1 MKNFSFIFGFLMISI
16 FCNAQTNFL
25 HVYPFGD
32 IKYTKFSKKIA
43 DISVMRDVRNVT
55 IVKIKNPFTMQIDGK
70 IRFNSNM
77 SIFHSKILKTESVKY
92 SSPYKY
98 KWRGMSYDKHFDI
111 TLIKNTSGICGTII
125 DIDNDK
131 LYRIMPLDT
140 VHSVLLEVEHI
151 DFSCDISHGQTGS
164 TNVSDENCEDVC
176 LGHLD
181 ILFLIPPSVQIAD
194 PVSTFDLWISDLEAA
209 FQNSNIGN
217 TVSYT
222 YANTAW
228 NSFTNNACQQDAQ
241 SIGSTQSIN
250 VLKSVFGADVVVM
263 IAPPSQYTSG
273 PLACVAEIGPRA
285 DSPIAIVPIDLALD
299 NHIFTHEIGH
309 LYGGIHHHGAYPPQQ
324 SNLIAKCAS
333 AHVITP
339 LNVQTLMGI
348 YQPRILHFSDPA
360 ISFMTHPTGTTQE
373 NNAGRIRATG
383 CRVAAFAPSLNVNP
397 IISATENNCQL
408 NLQAIVDQNNPDYTF
423 HWYWNRTGIFTGTNP
438 SNFIASGST
447 LNIQEPVSDPCLNY
461 FLHLKVKLFGSEV
474 ANTTTTQRGGICSAN
489 VQCNPPVSFRPVH
502 SFSNNNIQHTTDLS
516 SIVATNDIP
525 VKREYRL
532 FNIFGQLL
540 GVYSHL
546 DEISLKD
553 SNFTPGLYILSSY
566 EDGKI
571 ISSKKHFLSHNNY

>member
-1 MKNFSFIFGFLMISI
+1 MISF

-25 HVYPFGD
+25 HVYPSGD
-32 IKYTKFSKKIA
+32 AKYTTFSTIITDIA
-43 DISVMRDVRNVT
+43 VMGDVRNIT
-55 IVKIKNPFTMQIDGK
+55 IVKFKNPFIEQIDGRL
-70 IRFNSNM
+70 RFNSNV
-77 SIFHSKILKTESVKY
+77 STFPAKILKTESVKY

-98 KWRGMSYDKHFDI
+98 KWRGVSYDKHFDI

-131 LYRIMPLDT
+131 FYRIMPLDT
-140 VHSVLLEVEHI
+140 VHSVLLEIEHT
-151 DFSCDISHGQTGS
+151 DFSCDINQDHTGS
-164 TNVSDENCEDVC
+164 TGANDENCEDVC

-181 ILFLIPPSVQIAD
+181 ILFLIPPSVQISD

-209 FQNSNIGN
+209 FQNSNIRN

-228 NSFTNNACQQDAQ
+228 NSFTNDCFKDALTISENQ
-241 SIGSTQSIN
+241 TISTYKNLYGSD
-250 VLKSVFGADVVVM
+250 VLVM
-263 IAPPSQYTSG
+263 VAPPSNYTLG
-273 PLACVAEIGPRA
+273 ALACVADIGPSA
-285 DSPIAIVPIDLALD
+285 DKAVAVVPINLALD
-299 NHIFTHEIGH
+299 MYIFVHEIGH
-309 LYGGIHHHGAYPPQQ
+309 LYGGLHNQPVRPISVPTAD
-324 SNLIAKCAS
+324 CAS
-333 AHVITP
+333 AHFIP
-339 LNVQTLMGI
+339 ALNKQTVMGASS
-348 YQPRILHFSDPA
+348 PRFLHYSDPA
-360 ISFMTHPTGTTQE
+360 IAYMTHPTGTNNE

-383 CRVAAFAPSLNVNP
+383 CRVAEFTPSLNINP

-408 NLQAIVDQNNPDYTF
+408 NLQAIVDQNNPDYTYE
-423 HWYWNRTGIFTGTNP
+423 WYWNLTGIFTGSTPANY
-438 SNFIASGST
+438 IATGT
-447 LNIQEPVSDPCLNY
+447 ILNTPEPISDPCTNY

-502 SFSNNNIQHTTDLS
+502 SFNNNNIQHTTDLS

-540 GVYSHL
+540 GVCSHL
-546 DEISLKD
+546 DEISVKD
-553 SNFTPGLYILSSY
+553 SNLTQGVYILSTY

-571 ISSKKHFLSHNNY
+571 ISSTKHFLSHNNY

>member
-1 MKNFSFIFGFLMISI
+1 MKNFSFIFGFLMISN

-25 HVYPFGD
+25 HVFPSGD
-32 IKYTKFSKKIA
+32 AKYTTFSTKIT
-43 DISVMRDVRNVT
+43 DIAVMGEVRNIT
-55 IVKIKNPFTMQIDGK
+55 IVKFKNPFIEQIDGRL
-70 IRFNSNM
+70 RFNSNV
-77 SIFHSKILKTESVKY
+77 STFPAKILKTESVKY

-98 KWRGMSYDKHFDI
+98 KWRGVSYDKHFDI

-131 LYRIMPLDT
+131 FYRIMPLDT
-140 VHSVLLEVEHI
+140 VHSVLLEIEHT
-151 DFSCDISHGQTGS
+151 DFSCDISQDHTGL
-164 TNVSDENCEDVC
+164 TGANDENCEDIC

-181 ILFLIPPSVQIAD
+181 ILFLIPPSVQISD

-209 FQNSNIGN
+209 FQNSNIRN

-228 NSFTNNACQQDAQ
+228 NSFTTNSCKFDAEQ
-241 SIGSTQSIN
+241 ISSNQSIN
-250 VLKSVFGADVVVM
+250 TLKSTFGADVVVM
-263 IAPPSQYTSG
+263 VAPPSQYVSG
-273 PLACVAEIGPRA
+273 PLACVAEIGPTSDKSTA
-285 DSPIAIVPIDLALD
+285 VVPINLALD

-309 LYGGIHHHGAYPPQQ
+309 LFGGLHQQ
-324 SNLIAKCAS
+324 DRYYVPVADCAS
-333 AHVITP
+333 AHLITQ

-348 YQPRILHFSDPA
+348 SQPRILHFSDPA

-383 CRVAAFAPSLNVNP
+383 CRVGAFTPSLNVNP

-408 NLQAIVDQNNPDYTF
+408 NLQAIVDQNNPDYTYE
-423 HWYWNRTGIFTGTNP
+423 WYWNLTGIFTGSTPANY
-438 SNFIASGST
+438 IATGTT
-447 LNIQEPVSDPCLNY
+447 LNTPEPISDPCINY

-502 SFSNNNIQHTTDLS
+502 SFENNNIQHTIDLS

-553 SNFTPGLYILSSY
+553 SNFIQGLYILSTY

-571 ISSKKHFLSHNNY
+571 ISSKKHFLSNNNH